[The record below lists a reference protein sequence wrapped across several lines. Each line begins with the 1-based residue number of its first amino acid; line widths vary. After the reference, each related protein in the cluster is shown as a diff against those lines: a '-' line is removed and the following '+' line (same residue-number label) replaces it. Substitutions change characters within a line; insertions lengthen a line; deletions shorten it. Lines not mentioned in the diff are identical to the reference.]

1 MALLENSTFETG
13 IGGWNLLNLPGPA
26 APQVIRNG
34 TARSGNAFLR
44 WSPNAP
50 MSSVAIDFIVDE
62 PKPPRSLCALAYVR
76 VAPNPQPATSVSG
89 IMKMWNLSL
98 PGPQDANDTHF
109 TVGSDWSILMCA
121 IDLPLRPT
129 TRIRLEF
136 YYTAGVPLMDIDTVN
151 VF

>member
-13 IGGWNLLNLPGPA
+13 IGDWKLLNLPGA
-26 APQVIRNG
+26 AAPPQVIRNG

-44 WSPNAP
+44 WSANAP
-50 MSSVAIDFIVDE
+50 MSSVAIDFIVNE

-76 VAPNPQPATSVSG
+76 VAPAPGARISG

-98 PGPQDANDTHF
+98 PGPQDSNDTHF
-109 TVGSDWSILMCA
+109 TVGLDWSMLMCA
-121 IDLPLRPT
+121 IDLPLQPT